1 MLRERTPSDG
11 VLEPTNG
18 RFDIRS
24 SGASVVPGSMQLVI
38 EVRVMS
44 ASRAQV
50 IASGAAVI
58 ADALVTLPI
67 ALIGGS
73 AVRA

>member
-1 MLRERTPSDG
+1 
-11 VLEPTNG
+11 
-18 RFDIRS
+18 
-24 SGASVVPGSMQLVI
+24 MQLVI